1 MVTPTQ
7 FRAKAAEYTELVKA
21 ARTPDEAREFQKL
34 EQSFTTLADNEQ
46 WLCDNH
52 DQTIRASQLDAAEGV
67 TSAPEAE
74 QDYGTGRRG
83 VRSTDMPL
91 YRLELMHGNDV
102 VPNDDGESQEFA
114 DFAAARE
121 EAINSL
127 RELAAEA
134 IRQGQPLTNTA
145 INIVE
150 HGRGSL
156 GQVTA
161 ADAVPQLKS
170 N

>member
-74 QDYGTGRRG
+74 QDFRASRKKNANEIREIFRSRAKAYKVIASNEEWLSGEVDRITGARTTGRQAP
-83 VRSTDMPL
+83 D
-91 YRLELMHGNDV
+91 
-102 VPNDDGESQEFA
+102 Q
-114 DFAAARE
+114 
-121 EAINSL
+121 
-127 RELAAEA
+127 
-134 IRQGQPLTNTA
+134 
-145 INIVE
+145 
-150 HGRGSL
+150 
-156 GQVTA
+156 
-161 ADAVPQLKS
+161 K
-170 N
+170 